1 MNWKEIW
8 SRRSRSLQGDFYINQ
23 DGFRVEKFAALS
35 GVDIDYFHVTPVL
48 QIGSLLKHIN
58 LCRSG

>member
-8 SRRSRSLQGDFYINQ
+8 SRRSRSLQGDFYIKQ

-35 GVDIDYFHVTPVL
+35 GVDIRSFHVTPVS

-58 LCRSG
+58 LCRRG